1 MRRRTRV
8 VNIGSIAVG
17 GRNKIAVQSM
27 CNTKT
32 SDIVGTLAQIE
43 RLEVAGCE
51 IVRVGVPDI
60 ESAKA
65 LKELKENIG
74 IPLVADI
81 HFDYKLA
88 LASVKHADKIR
99 INPGN
104 IGKHTPEVIKAAK
117 DRGIAVRI
125 GVNGGSVEKKFA
137 HLPLSEALVESTLKH
152 VELAEKL
159 DFRDIILS
167 LKATD
172 VATTIKANQEM
183 AKLVDYPLHIGI
195 TEAGTSYS
203 GTIYSAVGIGSLL
216 SQGIGD
222 TIRVSLTADPV
233 EEVQTGF
240 EILKSLKLRK
250 GKRIISCPTCSRAC
264 YDVITIAKEVEKL
277 TKDLKK
283 DITIAVMGC
292 AVNGPG
298 EAREADV
305 GIAGSHNEAIIF
317 KKGKVIKKVKE
328 ENIIEELMREIQ
340 KC

>member
-1 MRRRTRV
+1 MRRKARV
-8 VNIGSIAVG
+8 VDIGGVTVG

-32 SDIVGTLAQIE
+32 SDVKSTLKQIE
-43 RLEVAGCE
+43 ALEVAGCE
-51 IVRVGVPDI
+51 IVRVAVPDV
-60 ESAKA
+60 AAARA
-65 LKELKENIG
+65 LKEIKENIG
-74 IPLVADI
+74 IPLVGDI

-88 LASVKHADKIR
+88 LASIKHVDKIR

-125 GVNGGSVEKKFA
+125 GVNSGSVEKKYS
-137 HLPLSEALVESTLKH
+137 HLPLSEALVESCLKH
-152 VELAEKL
+152 VELVEKQ
-159 DFRDIILS
+159 DFRDIVLS

-183 AKLVDYPLHIGI
+183 AKLCDYPIHVGM

-203 GTIYSAVGIGSLL
+203 GTIYSAVGIGTLL
-216 SQGIGD
+216 ANGIGD
-222 TIRVSLTADPV
+222 TIRVSLTADPT

-250 GKRIISCPTCSRAC
+250 GKRIISCPTCARAG
-264 YDVITIAKEVEKL
+264 YDVISIAKQVEER
-277 TKDLKK
+277 TKNLKK

-298 EAREADV
+298 EAKEADI
-305 GIAGSHNEAIIF
+305 GIAGGNKEAFIF

-328 ENIIEELMREIQ
+328 LDILDELLEEIQ
-340 KC
+340 RC